1 MAEYDFSRLFNS
13 DMEKRGTSSPFS
25 DVAVMSSEIETS
37 EKGEPVPL
45 DVAAMSSGI
54 ETSEK
59 REPVPLFLMLL

>member
-1 MAEYDFSRLFNS
+1 MIFQDCLIATWKKGESVPLDIAA
-13 DMEKRGTSSPFS
+13 TSH
-25 DVAVMSSEIETS
+25 EIKMS